1 MIDSKFRSI
10 KKLFV
15 LSFKNGNIDPTRDF
29 FDNFYTPLV
38 ETKDSNALIE
48 KKKILDQLIKTN
60 KKHMKNLFICKD
72 TMIIQ

>member
-29 FDNFYTPLV
+29 FDNYYTPLV

-48 KKKILDQLIKTN
+48 KKK
-60 KKHMKNLFICKD
+60 HFFINP
-72 TMIIQ
+72 

>member
-15 LSFKNGNIDPTRDF
+15 LSFKNGNIDPARDF

-38 ETKDSNALIE
+38 ETKDSNALIL
-48 KKKILDQLIKTN
+48 KKKISWLRSTHKN
-60 KKHMKNLFICKD
+60 KQEAYEKLVNM
-72 TMIIQ
+72 

>member
-1 MIDSKFRSI
+1 M
-10 KKLFV
+10 FV

-48 KKKILDQLIKTN
+48 KKKNSWSTHKN
-60 KKHMKNLFICKD
+60 KQEAYEKLVHM
-72 TMIIQ
+72 